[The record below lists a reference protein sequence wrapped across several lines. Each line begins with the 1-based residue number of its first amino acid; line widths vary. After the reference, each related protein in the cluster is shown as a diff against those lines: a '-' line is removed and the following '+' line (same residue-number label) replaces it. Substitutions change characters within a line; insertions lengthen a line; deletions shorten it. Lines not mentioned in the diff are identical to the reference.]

1 MRQAIDYKQVSDAEL
16 VVQLKAGDHAAY
28 SEIYERYSYVLIS
41 HAYRKLQDVE
51 EAKDVVQELFTNI
64 WYKRESLNV
73 FRLDAYLYGTMRNQV
88 LHFMAHQKVITKY
101 TTSLSYYLESGVRSQ
116 DSIMVEN
123 ELLQLFEQELA
134 ALPAKM
140 RTVFEMSRGEGLSY
154 KQIAE
159 KLDISDKTVKKQIHN
174 ATKIF
179 RKKLRF
185 TLF

>member
-1 MRQAIDYKQVSDAEL
+1 MNNYKKLADVEL
-16 VVQLKAGDHAAY
+16 VSYLKRGDRKAFSVIYDRYWGKLFCHAKKMLND
-28 SEIYERYSYVLIS
+28 E
-41 HAYRKLQDVE
+41 E
-51 EAKDVVQELFTNI
+51 EASDVVQELFTNI

-73 FRLDAYLYGTMRNQV
+73 FRLDGYLYGTMRNQI

-134 ALPAKM
+134 ALPVKM
-140 RTVFEMSRGEGLSY
+140 RTVFEMSRGEGLSH

-159 KLDISDKTVKKQIHN
+159 KLDISDKTVKKQIYY

-179 RKKLRF
+179 REKIRII
-185 TLF
+185 LF